1 MNGEI
6 FNFSAGI
13 PISLAMY
20 EQFSISVSQRTANRK
35 KFVEEFQLAD
45 DTLSDERKT
54 KRMDCSGCQLSVKWN
69 QCSESGGLKEI
80 SG

>member
-1 MNGEI
+1 MKAKNYKQKRIELKKEKRERMKQD
-6 FNFSAGI
+6 FENTKS
-13 PISLAMY
+13 
-20 EQFSISVSQRTANRK
+20 RK